1 MNVSSLSRMGIVP
14 NDLPVLCL
22 DPPSGCILSYLTG
35 QSFSP
40 EGNKEVRYTF
50 KHLEKG
56 KEIKQANFRVKE
68 TSILGSISAALLGP
82 VLSGLIS
89 QTAAA

>member
-40 EGNKEVRYTF
+40 NGNKEIHYTF
-50 KHLEKG
+50 NVWEKS
-56 KEIKQANFRVKE
+56 KQ
-68 TSILGSISAALLGP
+68 I
-82 VLSGLIS
+82 
-89 QTAAA
+89 